1 MRKKSYAATK
11 LQKILLKLEEM
22 ALALLH
28 EKLTEHHLMDYFHI
42 IFVNKKFQIYE
53 SNYEIDERE
62 FTETV

>member
-1 MRKKSYAATK
+1 
-11 LQKILLKLEEM
+11 M
-22 ALALLH
+22 ALALLQ
-28 EKLTEHHLMDYFHI
+28 EKLTEQHLMDYFHI